1 LQFRDILVLLRNL
14 KAYLADERFICEVSD
29 DTKMDEDKVLQKE
42 RLLGEMIKKS
52 GRFEVFGSFVFIR
65 IDL

>member
-1 LQFRDILVLLRNL
+1 MN
-14 KAYLADERFICEVSD
+14 
-29 DTKMDEDKVLQKE
+29 EDKVLQKE

-65 IDL
+65 IGL